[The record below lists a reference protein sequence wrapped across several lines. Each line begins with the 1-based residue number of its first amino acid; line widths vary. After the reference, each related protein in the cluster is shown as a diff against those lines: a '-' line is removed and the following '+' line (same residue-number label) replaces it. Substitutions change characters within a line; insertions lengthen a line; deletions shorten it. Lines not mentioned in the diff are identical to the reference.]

1 MWNPDVNP
9 IRENITVVIP
19 AYNEEEAIQPVIK
32 EIPDIVNE
40 IIVVDDG
47 STDRTY
53 ELAKQ
58 AGATVYKHE
67 TNKGK
72 VGAIRTGVANAQEG
86 IIILTDADCTYPAKI
101 IPDMIKEME
110 NGAQLVIGSRFKN
123 GVENVPLFNR
133 IGNKIFSITACYIS
147 GQEITDAQSGF
158 RAFNKD
164 FLDILGVSARGLEF
178 ETEMTV
184 KAAKHGYKMVEIP
197 INYRKRVGTSKLNPI
212 KDGYKMGFALMRILI
227 KETSMLAKV
236 IMIPGG
242 IVTFIGLVFGVISF
256 HDFIQNGAP
265 RPFYPLIT
273 TLAMLIGIQLFSLG
287 LIIDNMSK
295 KILRID
301 EKLDR
306 SLKRMP

>member
-1 MWNPDVNP
+1 MG
-9 IRENITVVIP
+9 INITVIIP
-19 AYNEEEAIQPVIK
+19 AYNEEEAIQAVIK

-53 ELAKQ
+53 ELAKE
-58 AGATVYKHE
+58 AGATVYKHA

-72 VGAIRTGVANAQEG
+72 VGAIRTGIANAKNG

-101 IPDMIKEME
+101 IPDLIKEME

-123 GVENVPLFNR
+123 GVQNVPLFNR
-133 IGNKIFSITACYIS
+133 IGNKIFSIIACYIS

-164 FLDILGVSARGLEF
+164 FLETIGVRARGLEF

-184 KAAKHGYKMVEIP
+184 KAAKHGYKLVEIP
-197 INYRKRVGTSKLNPI
+197 IKYRKRVGISKLNPI
-212 KDGYKMGFALMRILI
+212 KDGYKMGFALMHILI

-236 IMIPGG
+236 IMVPGG
-242 IVTFIGLVFGVISF
+242 LIICIGGVFGAISLF
-256 HDFIQNGAP
+256 DFVQNGAP

-273 TLAMLIGIQLFSLG
+273 TLAILIGIQLFSLG
-287 LIIDNMSK
+287 LIIDNLSK
-295 KILRID
+295 KMLRID

-306 SLKRMP
+306 L